1 MPLYKVHT
9 YLINSWYSVQSA
21 VPDLHSIWAIEGLY
35 KKNCISTYIPD
46 ANALM
51 TYLP

>member
-35 KKNCISTYIPD
+35 KKIVLVP
-46 ANALM
+46 
-51 TYLP
+51 TYLTQMR